1 MRWLLF
7 AISLVALW
15 FAFNLLFMV
24 PGNYSATT
32 FGLAGAGIVVG
43 AVTAWLSG
51 KRFAVAGTSSNRLT
65 EIVKTPPMVLCIF
78 ILCIFCA
85 IGVVKFLA
93 YR

>member
-24 PGNYSATT
+24 PGNYSAAI
-32 FGLAGAGIVVG
+32 FGMAGAGIVVG
-43 AVTAWLSG
+43 ALTAWLSA
-51 KRFAVAGTSSNRLT
+51 KRFAAAGTGTRIA
-65 EIVKTPPMVLCIF
+65 EIVKAPPMVLCIF

-85 IGVVKFLA
+85 IGAVKFLA